1 MAKGSMLSLP
11 GRPKLLME
19 GRGRRGAR
27 TALDSDWFDLDRDGL
42 IARLMEFGLAES
54 RATIEADDFLEY
66 RRKLRETEA
75 LPEKTTPDETSPI
88 FTEWEK
94 AQQKRR
100 AKEDGE

>member
-27 TALDSDWFDLDRDGL
+27 TALDSDWFDLNRDGL
-42 IARLMEFGLAES
+42 IERLRKFGLAQA
-54 RATIEADDFLEY
+54 RAEIEADEFLEF
-66 RRKLRETEA
+66 RRKLREAEA
-75 LPEKTTPDETSPI
+75 IPEKTAPDETNPVI
-88 FTEWEK
+88 AGWEK

-100 AKEDGE
+100 AKEDG